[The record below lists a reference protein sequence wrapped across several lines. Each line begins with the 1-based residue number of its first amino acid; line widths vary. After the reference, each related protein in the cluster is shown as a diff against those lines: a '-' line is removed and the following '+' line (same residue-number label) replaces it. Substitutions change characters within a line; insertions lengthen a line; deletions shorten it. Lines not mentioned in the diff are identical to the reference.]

1 MRRLLVLLGLV
12 SLTLVGSAGGAVAG
26 GGGCHDPEPTEDA
39 TTRVVMEAACMRPG
53 IARVQPG
60 DTVTVVNN
68 DQMLH
73 NLYGPAW
80 FHGDLQPGEEASRT
94 FTEPGTY
101 AYACTLHPGMAGA
114 VVVGDAE
121 LISSSAPDTDAGGLS
136 GGAAMALT
144 FAGLAALALVFAGG
158 LTAGRRRGSM

>member
-1 MRRLLVLLGLV
+1 MRRLLVLLGLA
-12 SLTLVGSAGGAVAG
+12 SLLLVGAAGGADAG
-26 GGGCHDPEPTEDA
+26 GGGCHDPEPREEA
-39 TTRVVMEAACMRPG
+39 TTRIVMASACMRPG

-60 DTVTVVNN
+60 DTVTVVNQ
-68 DQMLH
+68 DPMLH

-80 FHGDLQPGEEASRT
+80 FHGDLQPGDEATRT
-94 FTEPGTY
+94 FTEPGIYT
-101 AYACTLHPGMAGA
+101 YACTLHAGMTGA

-121 LISSSAPDTDAGGLS
+121 LISSSSPEADAGGLG

-158 LTAGRRRGSM
+158 LTAGRRRG